1 MELLIIKTKGGY
13 IRVKP
18 DEFLAV
24 NLDRA
29 SVFPM
34 AGLEHVQD
42 LAARARDRGFEDVV
56 VKKLVLMEE
65 DLS

>member
-13 IRVKP
+13 LRVKP
-18 DEFLAV
+18 DEFLTV
-24 NLDRA
+24 TLDKA

-34 AGLEHVQD
+34 AELAHVRD
-42 LAARARDRGFEDVV
+42 LAARARDRKFEDVV
-56 VKKLVLMEE
+56 VKKLVLTEE

>member
-13 IRVKP
+13 LRIKP

-24 NLDRA
+24 TLEKA

-34 AGLEHVQD
+34 AELAHVQG
-42 LAARARDRGFEDVV
+42 LAAGARNRGFGDVA
-56 VKKLVLMEE
+56 VKKLVLTEE

>member
-13 IRVKP
+13 LRVTP

-34 AGLEHVQD
+34 AELAHVRDLE
-42 LAARARDRGFEDVV
+42 AGARDRGFEAVA
-56 VKKLVLMEE
+56 VKKLVLTEE

>member
-1 MELLIIKTKGGY
+1 MELLIIKTRKGY

-18 DEFLAV
+18 DEFMAV
-24 NLDRA
+24 NLDKA

-34 AGLEHVQD
+34 ALLDHVLD
-42 LAARARDRGFEDVV
+42 LAARARNKGFEDVV
-56 VKKLVLMEE
+56 VKKLVLTEE

>member
-1 MELLIIKTKGGY
+1 MELLIIKTKEGY
-13 IRVKP
+13 IRVTP

-24 NLDRA
+24 NLEKA

-34 AGLEHVQD
+34 AELAHVRD
-42 LAARARDRGFEDVV
+42 LAAGASDRGFGDVA
-56 VKKLVLMEE
+56 VKKLVLTEE

>member
-1 MELLIIKTKGGY
+1 MELLIIRTNDQY

-18 DEFLAV
+18 DQFLEV
-24 NLDRA
+24 NLDKA

-34 AGLEHVQD
+34 DRLDHVRALEAQ
-42 LAARARDRGFEDVV
+42 LRDKGFENVV
-56 VKKLVLMEE
+56 IKKLVLTEE